1 MKCTGASPVFLVCV
15 EIFWWWIGGIVLNG
29 NIIDTSWKKSPYTFS
44 CPLDSLMLII
54 AVDESIWLA
63 TSMTDMLAL
72 RKLNT
77 KGAAYLFSQD
87 DKNRTITVTHTS
99 GSDVRLLI
107 IQKNKK

>member
-1 MKCTGASPVFLVCV
+1 M
-15 EIFWWWIGGIVLNG
+15 GGIVLNG
-29 NIIDTSWKKSPYTFS
+29 DIIDTSWKKSPYTFS

-87 DKNRTITVTHTS
+87 NKNRTITVTHTS
-99 GSDVRLLI
+99 GSDIRLLI